1 MTRRIDI
8 TGFIYVLLMILIF
21 ACGTTFGQEF
31 ISSVNFKNKIAKD
44 IVVVEFWAGWNAQ
57 NEFKELTKLNDCMV
71 YRIDISKHMDVQMK
85 YDVSA
90 IPTVII
96 FDNGIEKEKFGATVM
111 FQLDADK
118 KTVQNSIDTLLLN
131 KFN

>member
-1 MTRRIDI
+1 MTKTVDI
-8 TGFIYVLLMILIF
+8 SSFLYILIMILVF
-21 ACGTTFGQEF
+21 VCGTSFGQEF
-31 ISSVNFKNKIAKD
+31 ISSDNFKNKIAKD

-57 NEFKELTKLNDCMV
+57 NEFKELTKLNDCVV
-71 YRIDISKHMDVQMK
+71 YRIDISQHMDVQMK

-90 IPTVII
+90 IPTVILL
-96 FDNGIEKEKFGATVM
+96 DNGILKEKFGANVM

-118 KTVQNSIDTLLLN
+118 KTIQSSIDTLLLN

>member
-1 MTRRIDI
+1 MGKSVDI
-8 TGFIYVLLMILIF
+8 SNFLYILIMILVF
-21 ACGTTFGQEF
+21 ACGTSFGQEF
-31 ISSVNFKNKIAKD
+31 VSSDNFKNKIAKD

-57 NEFKELTKLNDCMV
+57 NEFKELTKLNDCSV
-71 YRIDISKHMDVQMK
+71 YRIDISQHMDIQMK

-96 FDNGIEKEKFGATVM
+96 FDNGILKEKFGATVM
-111 FQLDADK
+111 FKLDADK

>member
-1 MTRRIDI
+1 MTKRVDI
-8 TGFIYVLLMILIF
+8 SSFVYILMMVLMF

-31 ISSVNFKNKIAKD
+31 VSSDNFKNKIAKD
-44 IVVVEFWAGWNAQ
+44 IVVVEFWAGWNSQ
-57 NEFKELTKLNDCMV
+57 NEFKELVKLNNCIT
-71 YRIDISKHMDVQMK
+71 YRIDISKHMDIQMK

-96 FDNGIEKEKFGATVM
+96 FENGILKEKFGATVM

>member
-1 MTRRIDI
+1 MTKRIDI
-8 TGFIYVLLMILIF
+8 TGFVYIILMILIF
-21 ACGTTFGQEF
+21 TCGTAFSQEF
-31 ISSVNFKNKIAKD
+31 LSSDNFKNKIAKD

-57 NEFKELTKLNDCMV
+57 NEFKELTKLNDCMI
-71 YRIDISKHMDVQMK
+71 YRIDISKHMDIQMK

-96 FDNGIEKEKFGATVM
+96 FDNGIQKEKFGATVM

>member
-1 MTRRIDI
+1 MIKRIDI
-8 TGFIYVLLMILIF
+8 TGFVYVLLMILIF
-21 ACGTTFGQEF
+21 TCSTAFSQEF
-31 ISSVNFKNKIAKD
+31 VSSDNFKNKIAKD

-57 NEFKELTKLNDCMV
+57 NEFKELEKLKDCMV
-71 YRIDISKHMDVQMK
+71 YRIDISKHMDIQMK

>member
-1 MTRRIDI
+1 MGKSVDI
-8 TGFIYVLLMILIF
+8 SNFLYILIMILVF
-21 ACGTTFGQEF
+21 ACGTSFGQEF
-31 ISSVNFKNKIAKD
+31 VSSDNFKNKIAKD
-44 IVVVEFWAGWNAQ
+44 IVVVEFWAGWNSQ
-57 NEFKELTKLNDCMV
+57 NEFKELTKLNDCSV
-71 YRIDISKHMDVQMK
+71 YRIDISQHMDIQMK

-96 FDNGIEKEKFGATVM
+96 FDNGILKEKFGATVM
-111 FQLDADK
+111 FKLDADK

>member
-8 TGFIYVLLMILIF
+8 TGFIYILLMILIF

-31 ISSVNFKNKIAKD
+31 ISSDNFKNKIAKD

-71 YRIDISKHMDVQMK
+71 YRIDISKHMDIQMK

-111 FQLDADK
+111 FRLDADK

>member
-1 MTRRIDI
+1 MDKSVDI
-8 TGFIYVLLMILIF
+8 SNFLYILIMILVF
-21 ACGTTFGQEF
+21 ACGTSFGQEF
-31 ISSVNFKNKIAKD
+31 VSSDNFKNKIAKD

-57 NEFKELTKLNDCMV
+57 NEFKELTKLNDCNV
-71 YRIDISKHMDVQMK
+71 YRIDISQHMDIQMK

-96 FDNGIEKEKFGATVM
+96 FDNGILKEKFGATVM
-111 FQLDADK
+111 FKLDADK